1 MPGQR
6 ISSLNEP
13 RSCRECA
20 RKQKSRESCFWPAT
34 LVLVRCAA
42 RSRADFAREENQG
55 RPDQAGAPKHPE
67 AIEKAQKRRLLLNDV
82 SQLSLRMHSRVG
94 SGESAVGKMPRQ
106 RSEPF
111 AARRII
117 RSYMSHQNGLVILRS
132 PRKKRGYERDPETST
147 LVSEQIGQARS
158 LVVFIL
164 GQIGICQLA
173 HRNEQRSDA

>member
-82 SQLSLRMHSRVG
+82 SQLSLRVHSRVG
-94 SGESAVGKMPRQ
+94 SRESAAGKMPRQ

-111 AARRII
+111 AVRRII
-117 RSYMSHQNGLVILRS
+117 RSCMSHQNGLVILRS
-132 PRKKRGYERDPETST
+132 PRKKRGNERNPETST
-147 LVSEQIGQARS
+147 LVSKQVGETRG
-158 LVVFIL
+158 LVVLVFR
-164 GQIGICQLA
+164 QIGIRELA
-173 HRNEQRSDA
+173 HWDK